1 LTVYLYIDDVL
12 TTQMKIKTSITIDEK
27 LWTKFR
33 VFVIENTGSSRKI
46 SETLEQAIIRLMGES
61 KEETE

>member
-1 LTVYLYIDDVL
+1 
-12 TTQMKIKTSITIDEK
+12 MKTKTSITIDEK

-61 KEETE
+61 KEEE